1 MALSASLNPEGVSS
15 ARTVASSCGSA
26 SRASV
31 DASSTVPGEG
41 TIAPPPEASSYSA
54 RCTSRFRSADVTRR
68 RPSPRSSQRSA
79 IHVSGVSTRTPSPQ
93 GPPAS
98 ASRTRKTAADEG
110 TRSTGDR
117 PQQDSRRALP
127 VRHQAPHPRC
137 RICAVLWAWRHCTRP
152 RHARPAKANGRTEKP
167 LAKAQTLCNN
177 RRAAFH
183 GEAHPSP

>member
-31 DASSTVPGEG
+31 DASSTIPGEG

-110 TRSTGDR
+110 TRSTGDPPAAR
-117 PQQDSRRALP
+117 LSASTSCAASSAASALSNMRCP
-127 VRHQAPHPRC
+127 MGMAP
-137 RICAVLWAWRHCTRP
+137 LY
-152 RHARPAKANGRTEKP
+152 PASACPAGQGERQNGKTTCKGADA
-167 LAKAQTLCNN
+167 LQ
-177 RRAAFH
+177 
-183 GEAHPSP
+183 